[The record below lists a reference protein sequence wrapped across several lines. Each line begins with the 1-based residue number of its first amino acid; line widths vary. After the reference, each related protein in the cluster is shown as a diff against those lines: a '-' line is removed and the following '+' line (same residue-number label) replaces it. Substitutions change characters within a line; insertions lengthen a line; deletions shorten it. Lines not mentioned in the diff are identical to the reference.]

1 MSEYEKQRLTE
12 IVSSMDGEEFQVV
25 LRSIPSEY
33 MFDELKRRDSMKT
46 DMLNGIVSAITG

>member
-12 IVSSMDGEEFQVV
+12 IVSSMDGEEFQIV
-25 LRSIPSEY
+25 LLSIPSEY

-46 DMLNGIVSAITG
+46 DMLSGIVGVITG